1 MFPSAF
7 THNITQF
14 ARTLSLPERFQ
25 HSPIRNLSLEHL
37 RRRNATLDTLFYDV
51 KCVTAEEAFY
61 ISSCLAAEGAI
72 LIVPPTGADPLR
84 LCDTVDDFFQAG
96 GATIETLAIAGVGS
110 SALGSAALGRN
121 IADATGKPVAVVI
134 SGYGLADAVTEA
146 MGGYFLFGYMNSVRH
161 AFEQLDE
168 FFGRPQFGVATRLS
182 TDKLCQGSLDTQTV
196 RALLVDPRLS
206 LKLLVGHSKGN
217 LVLSE
222 ALYDLAE
229 NEKERARQLAEA
241 LKIVTISARIAMPP
255 LFRDVIDIMG
265 EWDWFGEL
273 NSRKSIPS
281 DRIVPQALH
290 HTNTEL
296 PNHIPV
302 TALLSELLSQP
313 AIIPVPEQ
321 VQSLAVEKPEA
332 HIPADAAE
340 QPLAIDV
347 AAPEMAEARTDSAP
361 EASNEPPEEAGQQ
374 PDVMI
379 EAVPV
384 PSQPE
389 DTRETLL
396 TTTTPAPAEE
406 TKVVAA
412 PLPFKP
418 KRGFRRG
425 K

>member
-255 LFRDVIDIMG
+255 LFGMSSTSWANGIG
-265 EWDWFGEL
+265 SA
-273 NSRKSIPS
+273 NSIRESPFPLTGSSRRHCII
-281 DRIVPQALH
+281 RIR
-290 HTNTEL
+290 NC
-296 PNHIPV
+296 
-302 TALLSELLSQP
+302 
-313 AIIPVPEQ
+313 
-321 VQSLAVEKPEA
+321 
-332 HIPADAAE
+332 
-340 QPLAIDV
+340 
-347 AAPEMAEARTDSAP
+347 RT
-361 EASNEPPEEAGQQ
+361 
-374 PDVMI
+374 
-379 EAVPV
+379 
-384 PSQPE
+384 
-389 DTRETLL
+389 T
-396 TTTTPAPAEE
+396 
-406 TKVVAA
+406 
-412 PLPFKP
+412 
-418 KRGFRRG
+418 FR
-425 K
+425 